1 ESRQRLHTI
10 KDQITSLHQTMSTP
24 PVPSQ
29 QDSTNAS
36 QLQNP
41 YKNNVKESKQQTN
54 TYADKLN
61 SSKNNRSPYTSND
74 PEGEGEEDENDDD
87 DSELYRFEYES
98 GDGEEIND
106 DETDDGIQRRIKQG
120 NFHTPEDIVAE
131 HEQRILNKQAEST
144 DELSAQMRDICSCL
158 STFIKE
164 QKSFNQHIEEHLTA
178 ATNVSSQTPV
188 MPNMNDPV
196 FNQLQQQVLT
206 QGLIVNLN
214 TAY

>member
-1 ESRQRLHTI
+1 
-10 KDQITSLHQTMSTP
+10 
-24 PVPSQ
+24 
-29 QDSTNAS
+29 
-36 QLQNP
+36 
-41 YKNNVKESKQQTN
+41 
-54 TYADKLN
+54 
-61 SSKNNRSPYTSND
+61 
-74 PEGEGEEDENDDD
+74 
-87 DSELYRFEYES
+87 
-98 GDGEEIND
+98 
-106 DETDDGIQRRIKQG
+106 
-120 NFHTPEDIVAE
+120 
-131 HEQRILNKQAEST
+131 
-144 DELSAQMRDICSCL
+144 MRDICSCL